1 MTPLSETEIQVLH
14 EALDDE
20 YRAWATYD
28 QVIADFGAV
37 QPFVNI
43 RAAEAR
49 HIGALHRLYQH
60 YGLTIPDNRHP
71 GKVAHYPSV
80 TAACEAGIEAEI
92 VNGEMYTRLVAARPR
107 ADILTVLRNLQAA
120 SQQRPL
126 PAFRRCAQ
134 RAADKAPGCATGAR
148 QRRRG
153 RAQQG

>member
-1 MTPLSETEIQVLH
+1 MTSLSETEIQVLH

-49 HIGALHRLYQH
+49 HIGALHGLYRR
-60 YGLTIPDNRHP
+60 YGLTIPDNPHP
-71 GKVAHYPSV
+71 GRVAHYPSL

-92 VNGEMYTRLVAARPR
+92 VNGEMYTRLLATHPR
-107 ADILTVLRNLQAA
+107 ADILTVLSNLQAA
-120 SQQRPL
+120 SQQRHL

-134 RAADKAPGCATGAR
+134 RATDTTGCATGAR

-153 RAQQG
+153 RAGRT